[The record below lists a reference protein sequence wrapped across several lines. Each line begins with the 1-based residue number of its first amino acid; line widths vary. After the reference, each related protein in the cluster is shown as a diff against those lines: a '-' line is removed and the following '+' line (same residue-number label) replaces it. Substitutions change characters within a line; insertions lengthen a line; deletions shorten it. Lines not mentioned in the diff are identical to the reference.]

1 MVSLTPT
8 VHSPTRVTLVDEKP
22 CLAVFRLLHAATS
35 PGKASFLNPCFC
47 LTSPGCCPHMTQINR
62 WSCEARKAVCFK
74 QWASPLISGPDGLL
88 GTRERLAFEFYVHP
102 TFTSCFPTPE
112 GKADFRTLLF
122 RGLPLWCD
130 RAGSLMSQKNWTSAA
145 RRDLRA
151 LKMSWPLEEGR
162 RVQLEVALWAS
173 RATAQNGTVLAPY
186 KMRTWRT
193 TLSQV
198 T

>member
-88 GTRERLAFEFYVHP
+88 GTRERLAFEFCSPHFYLLLPHP
-102 TFTSCFPTPE
+102 WRQSCLQNTTFQRVAFVMWQSWVPDE
-112 GKADFRTLLF
+112 SEELDFSRQKKLQ
-122 RGLPLWCD
+122 
-130 RAGSLMSQKNWTSAA
+130 GSKNVMTTWGRQK
-145 RRDLRA
+145 
-151 LKMSWPLEEGR
+151 
-162 RVQLEVALWAS
+162 
-173 RATAQNGTVLAPY
+173 GTVGGSS
-186 KMRTWRT
+186 
-193 TLSQV
+193 LSIPGHWAEWYSASP
-198 T
+198 